1 MIDFDQSGLSMHILN
16 VDTLDAQM
24 PEATGMA
31 RGIRVS
37 THFYDDD
44 EDLDR
49 LLWVMGRLLGAA
61 RTGR

>member
-1 MIDFDQSGLSMHILN
+1 MHILN

-24 PEATGMA
+24 PQATGMA